1 MRLVSSSRLMGHLW
15 FLPILLGALGGISI
29 VFFMQILEYATLFM
43 ISAAVLVVS
52 GLLMHFTVGVFNLR
66 RMTIPG
72 CWYLTYL
79 VMLFL
84 PSFFVFFDVGGSSRN
99 TFLFAVH
106 SALLTVPAGA
116 FFVNM
121 MCRFQRAEIDQY
133 FKLPIQ
139 DQDADLHVMVA
150 CLVALAVASGL
161 VLKHISEVSTLALL
175 YIIYNPGDPKNA
187 SLVRQASFEDAGPVF
202 SYVYQ
207 WLVLLVFPLLAMV
220 SLGFRMITKKTGWLA
235 VFLGS
240 LGVGV
245 LFAALSTAKS
255 LVASLVLVIFLF
267 LYLYRGGRISMAIVL
282 SPVLVAL
289 YPLVIIMTIY
299 WGEVDLGLA
308 LGAMGRRLFYLP
320 AEVLYW
326 YFELFQGNYLYG
338 RSIHKLSWLMGWK
351 FFDTANY
358 VGLHGLHAKLQF
370 INANGAFLGNLNAD
384 FGMPGVLAGG
394 VIAGVV
400 MQASQVYLIR
410 QPKTIFNLAVYAY
423 LIFSFFMLHSTAL
436 PIVLFSDGALLAL
449 IVPRVFGI
457 SVRLLRGATS

>member
-1 MRLVSSSRLMGHLW
+1 MRLTNVNRLTEPLFFIPALVGV
-15 FLPILLGALGGISI
+15 LGGIGI
-29 VFFMQILEYATLFM
+29 IFFIRVLEYGTLFV
-43 ISAAVLVVS
+43 ISIIVLLIS
-52 GLLMHFTVGVFNLR
+52 GFLMQYTVGVFNLR
-66 RMTIPG
+66 RITILG

-79 VMLFL
+79 AILFL
-84 PSFFVFFDVGGSSRN
+84 PSFFVFFDVNGSSRN

-121 MCRFQRAEIDQY
+121 MCRFRRAEIDQY
-133 FKLPIQ
+133 FKLPVQ
-139 DQDADLHVMVA
+139 DQGTDLHVMVA

-161 VLKHISEVSTLALL
+161 VLKYVSEVPTLALS

-187 SLVRQASFEDAGPVF
+187 SLMRQASFEDVGPVLR
-202 SYVYQ
+202 YVYH

-220 SLGFRMITKKTGWLA
+220 SFGFRMVTKKMGWLA

-240 LGVGV
+240 LGVGA

-267 LYLYRGGRISMAIVL
+267 LYLYRGGRVSMAIVL

-289 YPLVIIMTIY
+289 YPLAVIMTIY

-308 LGAMGRRLFYLP
+308 LGTMGRRLFYLP

-358 VGLHGLHAKLQF
+358 VGLYGLHAKLQS

-384 FGMPGVLAGG
+384 FGVPGVLAGG

-410 QPKTIFNLAVYAY
+410 RPKTIINLAVYAY
-423 LIFSFFMLHSTAL
+423 LMLTFFMLHWTAL
-436 PIVLFSDGALLAL
+436 PIVLFSNGALVAL
-449 IVPRVFGI
+449 IVPWVFGI
-457 SVRLLRGATS
+457 SVRLLREATS

>member
-1 MRLVSSSRLMGHLW
+1 MRLASVNRLTEPLFFVPALVGV
-15 FLPILLGALGGISI
+15 LGGIGI
-29 VFFMQILEYATLFM
+29 ILFIRVLEYGTLFA
-43 ISAAVLVVS
+43 ISATVLIIS
-52 GLLMHFTVGVFNLR
+52 GFLMQYTVGVFNLR
-66 RMTIPG
+66 RITIPG

-79 VMLFL
+79 ATLFL
-84 PSFFVFFDVGGSSRN
+84 PSFFVFFDVNGSSRN

-116 FFVNM
+116 FFVNI
-121 MCRFQRAEIDQY
+121 MCRFRRAEIDQY
-133 FKLPIQ
+133 FKLPVQ
-139 DQDADLHVMVA
+139 DQGTDLHVMVA

-161 VLKHISEVSTLALL
+161 VLKYVSEVPTLALS

-187 SLVRQASFEDAGPVF
+187 SLMRQASFEGVGPVLR
-202 SYVYQ
+202 YVYH

-220 SLGFRMITKKTGWLA
+220 SLGFRMVTKKMGWLA

-240 LGVGV
+240 LGVGA
-245 LFAALSTAKS
+245 LFAASSTAKS

-267 LYLYRGGRISMAIVL
+267 LYLYRGGRVGMAIVL

-289 YPLVIIMTIY
+289 YPLAIIMTIY

-338 RSIHKLSWLMGWK
+338 RSIHKLSWLMGWE

-358 VGLHGLHAKLQF
+358 VGLYGLHAKLQS

-410 QPKTIFNLAVYAY
+410 RPKTIINLAVYAY
-423 LIFSFFMLHSTAL
+423 LMLTFFMLHWTAL
-436 PIVLFSDGALLAL
+436 PIVLFSNGALVAL
-449 IVPRVFGI
+449 IVPWVFGI
-457 SVRLLRGATS
+457 SVRLLRKATS

>member
-1 MRLVSSSRLMGHLW
+1 MGHLL
-15 FLPILLGALGGISI
+15 FLPVLLGALGGIGVI
-29 VFFMQILEYATLFM
+29 LLIRVLEYATLFV
-43 ISAAVLVVS
+43 ISAVVLVVS
-52 GLLMHFTVGVFNLR
+52 GLLMHYMVGVFNLR

-133 FKLPIQ
+133 FKLPVR
-139 DQDADLHVMVA
+139 DQDTDLHVMVA

-161 VLKHISEVSTLALL
+161 VLKYVGEVPTLALF
-175 YIIYNPGDPKNA
+175 YVIQNPGDPRNA
-187 SLVRQASFEDAGPVF
+187 SLVRQASFEGAGPVF
-202 SYVYQ
+202 SYVYH
-207 WLVLLVFPLLAMV
+207 WLVLLVFPLLTMV
-220 SLGFRMITKKTGWLA
+220 SLGFRMITKNMGWLV

-240 LGVGV
+240 LGISAIY
-245 LFAALSTAKS
+245 AALSTAKS

-267 LYLYRGGRISMAIVL
+267 LYLYRGGRVGLAIVL

-289 YPLVIIMTIY
+289 YPLAVIMTIY

-308 LGAMGRRLFYLP
+308 LSAMARRLFYVP

-338 RSIHKLSWLMGWK
+338 RSIDKLSWLMGWQP
-351 FFDTANY
+351 FDTANY
-358 VGLHGLHAKLQF
+358 VGLHGFHAMH
-370 INANGAFLGNLNAD
+370 ANGAFLGNLNAD
-384 FGMPGVLAGG
+384 FGMPGVLIGG
-394 VIAGVV
+394 VIAGVI

-410 QPKTIFNLAVYAY
+410 QPKTIINLAVYAY
-423 LIFSFFMLHSTAL
+423 LMVAFFWLHSTAL
-436 PIVLFSDGALLAL
+436 PIVLFSNGALVAL
-449 IVPRVFGI
+449 IAPLAFGF
-457 SVRLLRGATS
+457 SVRLLRRATS